1 MIGLRFQSLM
11 ASYECEIHMHGSSPF
26 CRENKKIY
34 IYIYILC
41 ILSNCNAFEIVY
53 VYVYVCMY
61 MYMYVL
67 YMYWCIDIFIY

>member
-1 MIGLRFQSLM
+1 MIGLRFQFLM

-26 CRENKKIY
+26 CKENKKIY
-34 IYIYILC
+34 ILY